1 MRDIVEF
8 VSGFLITSVTLGY
21 LYLRLVNGLATEW
34 GEAEDL
40 EHICEFFF
48 TATRAILTILISYI
62 VLLVFSLIIIRKK
75 HGSVGLG
82 SGVALI
88 FMAPFPS
95 NPVPSFVMKNVPV
108 VKHM

>member
-1 MRDIVEF
+1 MA
-8 VSGFLITSVTLGY
+8 LGY
-21 LYLRLVNGLATEW
+21 LYWRLVNGLEAEW
-34 GEAEDL
+34 GEVEDL
-40 EHICEFFF
+40 EHICEFFS
-48 TATRAILTILISYI
+48 TAVLAILTILISYI

-95 NPVPSFVMKNVPV
+95 NPVPSFVLFQVLS
-108 VKHM
+108 